1 MIKLKRC
8 KIIAMLLVATV
19 TVSLSGYAVKADS
32 STNGTVGGEGVYA
45 GSWATATAAGASTS
59 GQNPYSGISA
69 SVSSH
74 YIAICPR
81 TGTKY
86 EEDKYNSG
94 THSASVSFS
103 APINYQ
109 TVSITSWHE
118 ASKNGETWSGPTFQQ
133 YPNVFPLIIMRY
145 KQI

>member
-1 MIKLKRC
+1 MIKFKRC

-32 STNGTVGGEGVYA
+32 STTGTVGGEGVYA

-74 YIAICPR
+74 YIAVIPQN
-81 TGTKY
+81 GKIY
-86 EEDKYNSG
+86 EEDKSNSG

-103 APINYQ
+103 APNNYQ
-109 TVSITSWHE
+109 TVSISSWHV
-118 ASKNGETWSGPTFQQ
+118 ASKNGETWTASTYQQ
-133 YPNVFPLIIMRY
+133 YPNIFP
-145 KQI
+145 